1 MPQCVQSNEVSDPWE
16 EGEGPA
22 EQEEVEGGGAGVI
35 EAGGGACCPGSVP
48 AILSIPPM
56 GPPT

>member
-1 MPQCVQSNEVSDPWE
+1 MQSNEVSDPWE

>member
-1 MPQCVQSNEVSDPWE
+1 MQSNEVSDPWE

-35 EAGGGACCPGSVP
+35 GAGVIGAGGGAC
-48 AILSIPPM
+48 
-56 GPPT
+56 